1 MNPVFEAL
9 IRTRNR
15 TFVARSLFLWHRIMG
30 LACGA
35 EPLLRQLSGIVVALP
50 AGGDVMT
57 HVLKINAC
65 PNGFDVQPRAL
76 PNADAIF
83 ANIGQ
88 SDLRLEMT
96 SELPPRAT
104 VLARPLQVQPALRRL
119 RIVDGSGMPYRRRGA
134 ERFMLRYKLDPAA
147 VQTRDLLFLQIAR
160 DPGPQPSPLPPLR
173 PWIELDFGEE
183 SRLVETS
190 ESSAAILVDG
200 EAIRMSS
207 FPVGELAPRDGEG
220 DVQGVYLYIELTGD
234 TVDVSLVGETLLS

>member
-1 MNPVFEAL
+1 VNPVFESL

-15 TFVARSLFLWHRIMG
+15 ALVARSLFLWHRIMG

-50 AGGDVMT
+50 PGGDVMT

-65 PNGFDVQPRAL
+65 AGGFDVHPEAL

-83 ANIGQ
+83 ADIPQ
-88 SDLRLEMT
+88 ADLRLEMT

-119 RIVDGSGMPYRRRGA
+119 RIVDGSGAPYRRRGG
-134 ERFMLRYKLDPAA
+134 ERFMLRYRLANAA

-160 DPGPQPSPLPPLR
+160 DPGPQPGPLPPLR
-173 PWIELDFGEE
+173 PWIEIDYGET
-183 SRLVETS
+183 SRLVETA
-190 ESSAAILVDG
+190 ESSAAMLVDG
-200 EAIRMSS
+200 EAIRLSS
-207 FPVGELAPRDGEG
+207 FPVDDLAPRDGEG
-220 DVQGVYLYIELTGD
+220 EVAGVYLYIELTGD
-234 TVDVSLVGETLLS
+234 VVDVALVGETLLS